1 MLDTGRNLTH
11 QLTHQ
16 LGAAI
21 VQGQYAVDKSF
32 PTEAELSEQFNISRS
47 VTREAVKMLTAKG
60 LIASRPRQGIRV
72 MPSAQWNMFDADVLS
87 WTLNARPSL
96 ELLREFTQLRMA
108 IEPEAATLAA
118 ANSANN
124 PSIGAIGVALARMK
138 KADQGLDDPL
148 AADIEFHCAILA
160 ASHNRFFFQ
169 LREFIQVALRVS
181 IASTNQLKGVLA
193 ANYDDHKRIYDAICA
208 GDQAEANQA
217 VKVLLVEVME
227 LIDFS
232 LSSARDTAKNAAQD
246 GASSTEK

>member
-21 VQGQYAVDKSF
+21 VQGQYAIEKSF
-32 PTEAELSEQFNISRS
+32 PTEAELSQQFNISRS

-72 MPSAQWNMFDADVLS
+72 MPSAHWNMFDADVLG

-108 IEPEAATLAA
+108 IEPEAAVLAA
-118 ANSANN
+118 ENNQDSAK
-124 PSIGAIGVALARMK
+124 IKAIGDALARMK
-138 KADQGLDDPL
+138 RADEGHDDPL
-148 AADIEFHCAILA
+148 SADIEFHCAILA
-160 ASHNRFFFQ
+160 AGNNRFFFQ

-181 IASTNQLKGVLA
+181 IASTNQLKGVLTA
-193 ANYDDHKRIYDAICA
+193 DYDDHKRIYDAICA
-208 GDQAEANQA
+208 GDQEAASKA
-217 VKVLLVEVME
+217 VKILLQEVMQ
-227 LIDFS
+227 LINLS
-232 LSSARDTAKNAAQD
+232 LVKP
-246 GASSTEK
+246 K

>member
-21 VQGQYAVDKSF
+21 VQGQYAIDKSF
-32 PTEAELSEQFNISRS
+32 PTEAELSQQFNISRS

-72 MPSAQWNMFDADVLS
+72 MPSSHWNMFDADVLG

-108 IEPEAATLAA
+108 IEPEAAVLAA
-118 ANSANN
+118 ENNQDSAK
-124 PSIGAIGVALARMK
+124 IKAIGDALARMK
-138 KADQGLDDPL
+138 RADEGHDDPL

-160 ASHNRFFFQ
+160 AGNNRFFFQ

-181 IASTNQLKGVLA
+181 IASTNQLKGVLTA
-193 ANYDDHKRIYDAICA
+193 DYDDHKRIYDAICA
-208 GDQAEANQA
+208 GDHESASKA
-217 VKVLLVEVME
+217 VKALLQEVMQ
-227 LIDFS
+227 LINVS
-232 LSSARDTAKNAAQD
+232 LVKP
-246 GASSTEK
+246 K

>member
-21 VQGQYAVDKSF
+21 VQGQYAIDKSF
-32 PTEAELSEQFNISRS
+32 PTEAELSQQFNISRS

-72 MPSAQWNMFDADVLS
+72 MPSTHWNMFDADVLS

-108 IEPEAATLAA
+108 IEPEAAVLAA
-118 ANSANN
+118 ENYKDTVRLKV
-124 PSIGAIGVALARMK
+124 IGDALARMK
-138 KADQGLDDPL
+138 KADEGLDDPL
-148 AADIEFHCAILA
+148 AADIDFHCAILA
-160 ASHNRFFFQ
+160 ASNNRFFFQ

-181 IASTNQLKGVLA
+181 IASTNQLKGVLTA
-193 ANYDDHKRIYDAICA
+193 SYDDHKRIYDAICA
-208 GDQAEANQA
+208 GDQESASKA
-217 VKVLLVEVME
+217 VKVLLQEVMQ
-227 LIDFS
+227 LINIS
-232 LSSARDTAKNAAQD
+232 LVKP
-246 GASSTEK
+246 K

>member
-21 VQGQYAVDKSF
+21 VQGQYAIDKSF
-32 PTEAELSEQFNISRS
+32 PTEAELSQQFNISRS

-72 MPSAQWNMFDADVLS
+72 MPSSHWNMFDADVLG

-108 IEPEAATLAA
+108 IEPEAAVLAA
-118 ANSANN
+118 ENNQDSAK
-124 PSIGAIGVALARMK
+124 IKAIGDALARMK
-138 KADQGLDDPL
+138 RADEGHDDPL

-160 ASHNRFFFQ
+160 AGNNRFFFQ

-181 IASTNQLKGVLA
+181 IASTNQLKGVLTA
-193 ANYDDHKRIYDAICA
+193 DYDDHKRIYDAICA
-208 GDQAEANQA
+208 GDHESASKA
-217 VKVLLVEVME
+217 VKELLQEVMQ
-227 LIDFS
+227 LINVS
-232 LSSARDTAKNAAQD
+232 LVKP
-246 GASSTEK
+246 K

>member
-21 VQGQYAVDKSF
+21 VQGQYAVDKTF
-32 PTEAELSEQFNISRS
+32 PTEAELSQQFNISRS

-72 MPSAQWNMFDADVLS
+72 MPSTHWNMFDADVLS

-108 IEPEAATLAA
+108 IEPEAAALAA
-118 ANSANN
+118 ASSAD
-124 PSIGAIGVALARMK
+124 SARIKAIGDALARMK
-138 KADQGLDDPL
+138 KADEGQDDPL
-148 AADIEFHCAILA
+148 AADIEFHCAILS
-160 ASHNRFFFQ
+160 ASNNRFFYQ

-181 IASTNQLKGVLA
+181 IASTNQLKGVLT

-208 GDQAEANQA
+208 GDKERATAA
-217 VKVLLVEVME
+217 VKVLLVEVMD
-227 LIDFS
+227 LINVS
-232 LSSARDTAKNAAQD
+232 LAKP
-246 GASSTEK
+246 K

>member
-21 VQGQYAVDKSF
+21 VQGQYAIDKSF
-32 PTEAELSEQFNISRS
+32 PTEAELSLQFNISRS

-72 MPSAQWNMFDADVLS
+72 MPSTHWNMFDADVLG

-108 IEPEAATLAA
+108 IEPEAAALAA
-118 ANSANN
+118 ENYKDAAAIKV
-124 PSIGAIGVALARMK
+124 IGDALARMK
-138 KADQGLDDPL
+138 KADEGQDDPL
-148 AADIEFHCAILA
+148 SADIEFHCAILA
-160 ASHNRFFFQ
+160 SSKNRFFFQ

-181 IASTNQLKGVLA
+181 IASTNQLKGVLNA
-193 ANYDDHKRIYDAICA
+193 DYEDHKRIYDAICA
-208 GDQAEANQA
+208 GDQELASKA
-217 VKVLLVEVME
+217 VKTLLQEVMQ
-227 LIDFS
+227 LINVS
-232 LSSARDTAKNAAQD
+232 LVKP
-246 GASSTEK
+246 K

>member
-21 VQGQYAVDKSF
+21 VQGQYAIDKSF
-32 PTEAELSEQFNISRS
+32 PTEAELSQQFNISRS

-72 MPSAQWNMFDADVLS
+72 MPSTHWNMFDADVLG

-108 IEPEAATLAA
+108 IEPEAAALAA
-118 ANSANN
+118 ENHKDAGRLKV
-124 PSIGAIGVALARMK
+124 IGDALARMK
-138 KADQGLDDPL
+138 KADEGQDDPL

-160 ASHNRFFFQ
+160 ASNNRFFFQ

-181 IASTNQLKGVLA
+181 IASTNQLKGVLTA
-193 ANYDDHKRIYDAICA
+193 DYDDHKRIYDAICA
-208 GDQAEANQA
+208 GDQEGASKA
-217 VKVLLVEVME
+217 VKTLLQEVMQ
-227 LIDFS
+227 LINVS
-232 LSSARDTAKNAAQD
+232 LVKP
-246 GASSTEK
+246 K

>member
-21 VQGQYAVDKSF
+21 VQGQYAIDRSF
-32 PTEAELSEQFNISRS
+32 PTEAELSQQFNISRS

-72 MPSAQWNMFDADVLS
+72 MPSTHWNMFDADVLS

-108 IEPEAATLAA
+108 IEPEAAVLAA
-118 ANSANN
+118 ENSADTARI
-124 PSIGAIGVALARMK
+124 SAIGSALARMK
-138 KADQGLDDPL
+138 KADEGKDDPL
-148 AADIEFHCAILA
+148 GADIEFHCAILS
-160 ASHNRFFFQ
+160 ASNNRFFYQ

-181 IASTNQLKGVLA
+181 IASTNQLKGVLT

-208 GDQAEANQA
+208 GDKEAAAAA

-227 LIDFS
+227 LINLS
-232 LSSARDTAKNAAQD
+232 LAKP
-246 GASSTEK
+246 K

>member
-21 VQGQYAVDKSF
+21 VQGQYAIDKSF
-32 PTEAELSEQFNISRS
+32 PTEAELSQQFNISRS

-72 MPSAQWNMFDADVLS
+72 MPSTHWNMFDADVLS

-108 IEPEAATLAA
+108 IEPEAAALAA
-118 ANSANN
+118 ENNQDSAK
-124 PSIGAIGVALARMK
+124 IKAIGDALARMK
-138 KADQGLDDPL
+138 RADDGHDDPL

-160 ASHNRFFFQ
+160 AGNNRFFFQ
-169 LREFIQVALRVS
+169 LRDFIQVALRVS
-181 IASTNQLKGVLA
+181 IASTNQLKGVLTA
-193 ANYDDHKRIYDAICA
+193 DYDDHKRIYDAICA
-208 GDQAEANQA
+208 GDQEGASKA
-217 VKVLLVEVME
+217 VKTLLQEVMQ
-227 LIDFS
+227 LINVS
-232 LSSARDTAKNAAQD
+232 LVKP
-246 GASSTEK
+246 K

>member
-21 VQGQYAVDKSF
+21 VQGQYAIDKPF
-32 PTEAELSEQFNISRS
+32 PTEAELSLQFNISRS

-72 MPSAQWNMFDADVLS
+72 MPSAHWNMFDADVLS

-108 IEPEAATLAA
+108 IEPEAAVLAA
-118 ANSANN
+118 ENNQDSAK
-124 PSIGAIGVALARMK
+124 IKAIGDALARMK
-138 KADQGLDDPL
+138 RADEGHDDPL

-160 ASHNRFFFQ
+160 AGNNRFFFQ

-181 IASTNQLKGVLA
+181 IASTNQLKGVLTA
-193 ANYDDHKRIYDAICA
+193 DYDDHKRIYDAICA
-208 GDQAEANQA
+208 GDQEAASKA
-217 VKVLLVEVME
+217 VKTLLQEVMQ
-227 LIDFS
+227 LINVS
-232 LSSARDTAKNAAQD
+232 LVKPT
-246 GASSTEK
+246 

>member
-21 VQGQYAVDKSF
+21 VQGQYAIDKSF
-32 PTEAELSEQFNISRS
+32 PTEAELSQQFNISRS

-72 MPSAQWNMFDADVLS
+72 MPSTHWNMFDADVLG

-108 IEPEAATLAA
+108 IEPEAAALAA
-118 ANSANN
+118 ENYKDTAKLKV
-124 PSIGAIGVALARMK
+124 IGDALARMK
-138 KADQGLDDPL
+138 KADEGHDDPL

-160 ASHNRFFFQ
+160 ASNNRFFFQ

-181 IASTNQLKGVLA
+181 IASTNQLKGVLTA
-193 ANYDDHKRIYDAICA
+193 DYDDHKRIYDAICA
-208 GDQAEANQA
+208 GDQESASKA
-217 VKVLLVEVME
+217 VKTLLQEVMQ
-227 LIDFS
+227 LINVS
-232 LSSARDTAKNAAQD
+232 LVKP
-246 GASSTEK
+246 K

>member
-21 VQGQYAVDKSF
+21 VQGQYAIDKSF
-32 PTEAELSEQFNISRS
+32 PTEAELSQQFNISRS

-72 MPSAQWNMFDADVLS
+72 MPSTHWNMFDADVLS

-108 IEPEAATLAA
+108 IEPEAAALAA
-118 ANSANN
+118 ENYKDTLRLKV
-124 PSIGAIGVALARMK
+124 IGDALARMK
-138 KADQGLDDPL
+138 KADEGLDDPL
-148 AADIEFHCAILA
+148 AADIDFHCAILA
-160 ASHNRFFFQ
+160 ASNNRFFFQ

-181 IASTNQLKGVLA
+181 IASTNQLKGVLTA
-193 ANYDDHKRIYDAICA
+193 SYDDHKRIYDAICA
-208 GDQAEANQA
+208 GDQESASKA
-217 VKVLLVEVME
+217 VRVLLQEVMQ
-227 LIDFS
+227 LINIS
-232 LSSARDTAKNAAQD
+232 LVKP
-246 GASSTEK
+246 K

>member
-21 VQGQYAVDKSF
+21 VQGQYAIDKSF
-32 PTEAELSEQFNISRS
+32 PTEAELSQQFNISRS

-72 MPSAQWNMFDADVLS
+72 MPSTHWNMFDADVLG

-108 IEPEAATLAA
+108 IEPEAAALAA
-118 ANSANN
+118 ENYKDATRLKV
-124 PSIGAIGVALARMK
+124 IGDALARMK
-138 KADQGLDDPL
+138 KADEGHDDPL

-160 ASHNRFFFQ
+160 ASNNRFFFQ

-181 IASTNQLKGVLA
+181 IASTNQLKGVLTA
-193 ANYDDHKRIYDAICA
+193 DYEDHKRIYDAICV
-208 GDQAEANQA
+208 GDQDAASKA
-217 VKVLLVEVME
+217 VKTLLQEVMQ
-227 LIDFS
+227 LINVS
-232 LSSARDTAKNAAQD
+232 LVKP
-246 GASSTEK
+246 K